1 MKGVLVVSFPDS
13 LSVMGVSERVQYGKL
28 TNRWLELFAGV
39 RNETASWVGRL

>member
-28 TNRWLELFAGV
+28 ATDMQHGI
-39 RNETASWVGRL
+39 